1 VSTSAIF
8 WPGSGSVPVTSSL
21 GIYMSDVEFQAEA
34 PKVAAWCCGRLGYP
48 VMDIELVDTQLYDC
62 FEEAITEY
70 SSQINEFNMREN
82 MLALQGQSTGSN
94 LSGKLITT
102 NPVSMVVELST
113 AYGTEAGVGGT
124 VDWKMGYIDTVAGTQ
139 EYDLQLLWGAV
150 SESNTRIEIR
160 RVFHERTPAI
170 TRGGFGFGDSATGP
184 NDGTNNLLGEF
195 GWAGYDGGLNAAGG
209 AAYNGSF
216 LVMPLYDT
224 LLRTQAIELNDQI
237 RRSQYSFEIHNNKV
251 RFMPVPSGERI
262 FFQYTLKGSS
272 LSGSAIQIGNYDV
285 ITDFSNA
292 PYYDIKYS
300 NINDVGKRW
309 IRKMTLA
316 LVKDTLGRIL
326 SKYENIPTPNDKI
339 MLDGKLLRQ
348 EAEKEKETL
357 WDQLRESLAQA
368 GRSSQMEK
376 MAASEQHA
384 QEILSKVPNIIYI
397 G

>member
-1 VSTSAIF
+1 MNDAT
-8 WPGSGSVPVTSSL
+8 
-21 GIYMSDVEFQAEA
+21 FQTDA
-34 PKVAAWCCGRLGYP
+34 PKVAAWCCTRLSYP
-48 VMDIELVDTQLYDC
+48 TVDIEMTDTQLYDC

-70 SSQINEFNMREN
+70 SAQINEFNMREN
-82 MLALQGQSTGSN
+82 MLALQGQPTSSN
-94 LSGKLITT
+94 LTGKLITQ

-124 VDWKMGYIDTVAGTQ
+124 VDWKMGYVDTVAGTQ
-139 EYDLQLLWGAV
+139 EYDLQAIWGAV
-150 SESNTRIEIR
+150 SESNARIEIR
-160 RVFHERTPAI
+160 RIFHERTPAI
-170 TRGGFGFGDSATGP
+170 TRGGFGFGDSALGP

-209 AAYNGSF
+209 GVYNGSF

-262 FFQYTLKGSS
+262 FFQYTIKGAS
-272 LSGSAIQIGNYDV
+272 LSGSGIPIGNYDV
-285 ITDFSNA
+285 VTDFSNA
-292 PYYDIKYS
+292 PYYNIKYS

-316 LVKDTLGRIL
+316 LVKETLGRAL
-326 SKYENIPTPNDKI
+326 SKYDTIPTPKDKV

-348 EAEKEKETL
+348 EAEKDKEVL
-357 WDQLRESLAQA
+357 WDQLRESLKEA

-376 MAASEQHA
+376 MAESENNA
-384 QEILSKVPNIIYI
+384 QTILNKVPNIFYI